1 MVRRPRRRVR
11 YTTMLASARL
21 KLPAP
26 LLAIARPAILP
37 SRHEKDD
44 PWVFTTV
51 TGLPL
56 QPGVRIRRRCAAII
70 KRTGLPTDKGAPT
83 FYTLKHVGKSW
94 ALSNGVSPDVQA
106 HKMGQT
112 RSPTATRN
120 YRTIL
125 APEKQRQADVLTPMF
140 PQTRRILHQRGQ

>member
-1 MVRRPRRRVR
+1 MPV
-11 YTTMLASARL
+11 
-21 KLPAP
+21 P
-26 LLAIARPAILP
+26 LLAIVRAATVP

-56 QPGVRIRRRCAAII
+56 QPGVRIRRRWAAIV

-83 FYTLKHVGKSW
+83 FYNLKHVGNSW

-112 RSPTATRN
+112 RSPMATRN

-125 APEKQRQADVLTPMF
+125 APEKQRQADVFDAHVPSNA
-140 PQTRRILHQRGQ
+140 PDSSP